1 MKNTTPHWIAI
12 GLLVT
17 VLAAGAF
24 KVTVL
29 GNTAR
34 ADDGRTAVLLEPA
47 ERQAVLEEMRVL
59 LETTQAVVEALA
71 NDDLAAVEAAAR
83 PIGSDAIATVDFAL
97 RAKLPLEF
105 KKLGFGTHYAFD
117 DIADMAKEGMP
128 AKAIQR
134 KLAET
139 MNNCIA
145 CHASYQ
151 LPVTSYQKKG
161 LRRYNYDN

>member
-12 GLLVT
+12 GILLLVL
-17 VLAAGAF
+17 VGIGF
-24 KVTVL
+24 KFVVL
-29 GNTAR
+29 GSTGKG
-34 ADDGRTAVLLEPA
+34 DDGRTAVLLEPA
-47 ERQAVLEEMRVL
+47 ERQAVLNEMRML
-59 LETTQAVVEALA
+59 LETSQAIVAALA
-71 NDDLAAVEAAAR
+71 EEDLGAVEAAAR
-83 PIGSDAIATVDFAL
+83 PIGSAAIATVDFRL

-117 DIADMAKEGMP
+117 EIADMAQQGKSV
-128 AKAIQR
+128 KVIQM

-151 LPVTSYQKKG
+151 LPVMNVK
-161 LRRYNYDN
+161 